1 MFLRAMSV
9 AMALPS
15 VRGRLGNVLSQFD
28 FKVFCIKYL
37 KLGSI

>member
-9 AMALPS
+9 AMAS